1 MDTFNLFRDE
11 MTGDRVIRLD
21 IARNPANLGRVV
33 ADTAALV
40 VIDVQ
45 AGLIDGF
52 EEDWEDVL
60 PVISELL
67 RRARRASAPVVLVQ
81 HCGRGPGH
89 PLNETA
95 SGWALHAAVDP
106 QARDLRVRKAW
117 SDSFQGTNLHALLQ
131 ARAVTRV
138 VLVGAQT
145 EFCVDA
151 TARRALSLGYD
162 VDLVA
167 DGHTTSEN
175 DVLSRVQIVAHHN
188 ATLGNLAVD
197 GVTIRVLPSVAID
210 FS

>member
-1 MDTFNLFRDE
+1 M
-11 MTGDRVIRLD
+11 G
-21 IARNPANLGRVV
+21 GVV
-33 ADTAALV
+33 ADRAALV

-52 EEDWEDVL
+52 EEDSEDVL
-60 PVISELL
+60 PIISAPLT
-67 RRARRASAPVVLVQ
+67 RARRASAPVVLVQ
-81 HCGRGPGH
+81 HCGRGRSH

-95 SGWALHAAVDP
+95 SGWALHGAVDP

-117 SDSFQGTNLHALLQ
+117 SDSFQGTDLDDLLRT
-131 ARAVTRV
+131 RAVTRV

-175 DVLSRVQIVAHHN
+175 DVLSRAQIVAHHN
-188 ATLGNLAVD
+188 ATLGNLAAD
-197 GVTIRVLPSVAID
+197 GVAIRVLPSLAID

>member
-1 MDTFNLFRDE
+1 
-11 MTGDRVIRLD
+11 
-21 IARNPANLGRVV
+21 V
-33 ADTAALV
+33 ADKAALV

-45 AGLIDGF
+45 HGLIEGC
-52 EEDWEDVL
+52 EEDWHDVL

-67 RRARRASAPVVLVQ
+67 ERARRVAAPVVLVQ
-81 HCGRGPGH
+81 HCGRGRNH
-89 PLNETA
+89 PLNEAA
-95 SGWALHAAVDP
+95 SGWALHDAVGP
-106 QARDLRVRKAW
+106 QPGDLQVRKAW
-117 SDSFQGTNLHALLQ
+117 SDSFQGTDLQDLLQ
-131 ARAVTRV
+131 ASAVTRV

-175 DVLSRVQIVAHHN
+175 DALSRTQIVAHHN

-197 GVTIRVLPSVAID
+197 GVRIRVLPAVAVD
-210 FS
+210 FV